1 MSGNEDFWEDL
12 LSHIRQRILV
22 PVVGPDLGIVDV
34 GNGEQTFSSLIGQRL
49 AQRYDLNVAPGVTT
63 MGEAVAAFLHERGQD
78 ELERLYRV
86 IDDMI
91 VQLDP
96 EPGDPLRGLAA
107 IEDLRLFVSTTPDRL
122 LARAVNDIRFHGQ
135 AATRELSFSPNQ
147 STSQQ
152 SRNAQPAA
160 PNDTVVL
167 NLFGQAAS
175 TPQYAI
181 HDEDRLEWLHALVS
195 DTASLPDWLDYQL
208 KHQPMLFIGCEI
220 PDWLGRF
227 FVRMSSNTR
236 LSLERI
242 QFFFAGCLSSQEP
255 SLSNFFETYCRK
267 TTVQHL
273 EMEPSAFVAE
283 LRQRWQQQV
292 PTRPRPDVST
302 PCPSAPDA
310 PTIFIS
316 YIREDI
322 DAARRLSDAICGLG
336 GDVWLDE
343 RRIAPGDEWEPEVL
357 TRIRR
362 SVRLFVPVISSN
374 TERAEEGYVFREWAE
389 AVNRSRSIPSR
400 RFIVPVVI
408 DDDYDGDTSRY
419 RQIEPD
425 FERFQFGRAPA
436 GDPDTDLLAMLTAE
450 IRAMRRTDAA

>member
-1 MSGNEDFWEDL
+1 
-12 LSHIRQRILV
+12 
-22 PVVGPDLGIVDV
+22 
-34 GNGEQTFSSLIGQRL
+34 
-49 AQRYDLNVAPGVTT
+49 
-63 MGEAVAAFLHERGQD
+63 
-78 ELERLYRV
+78 
-86 IDDMI
+86 
-91 VQLDP
+91 
-96 EPGDPLRGLAA
+96 
-107 IEDLRLFVSTTPDRL
+107 
-122 LARAVNDIRFHGQ
+122 
-135 AATRELSFSPNQ
+135 
-147 STSQQ
+147 
-152 SRNAQPAA
+152 
-160 PNDTVVL
+160 
-167 NLFGQAAS
+167 
-175 TPQYAI
+175 
-181 HDEDRLEWLHALVS
+181 
-195 DTASLPDWLDYQL
+195 
-208 KHQPMLFIGCEI
+208 
-220 PDWLGRF
+220 
-227 FVRMSSNTR
+227 
-236 LSLERI
+236 
-242 QFFFAGCLSSQEP
+242 
-255 SLSNFFETYCRK
+255 
-267 TTVQHL
+267 
-273 EMEPSAFVAE
+273 MEPSAFVAE

-436 GDPDTDLLAMLTAE
+436 GNPDTDLLAMLTAE